1 MAART
6 NFYGVRRNRMEKSRA
21 YQPSAAFIGAS
32 WAALGLGM
40 VAYLIGLWNASSM
53 QLNEKGYYFALL
65 VLGLY
70 SAVSLQK
77 VVRDRMEDIPVTG
90 IYYGL
95 SWLALG
101 IAISLLL
108 VGLYNAT
115 LQLSEKGFYIMA
127 FALALFGAITVQKNV
142 RDLQAAGAKSER
154 SVETSSERKER
165 SEAEAGSAAAGV
177 TGVTG
182 ATGITGIVGGV
193 GSSSAMPG
201 ATVNSSVPRQTAAP
215 VSLPHR

>member
-165 SEAEAGSAAAGV
+165 SETEAGSAAV
-177 TGVTG
+177 G